1 MSESQYPRANDQ
13 KPSSATTCGKP
24 EDKSSLF
31 ACIPYTH
38 GVAITACTANKI
50 QSLALAELL
59 SDTKQL
65 GTFRQL
71 VSDTSSEV
79 RIQGRSIDAVEAV
92 LSTITEESLEP
103 YVRSIEQA
111 RHEVLEKEAA
121 DKAVMRMSLPEFGKL
136 LCERSNSRVR
146 TLSGP
151 VQGQYGSGV
160 VTLKFQSVD
169 LLPVTH
175 FKALARF
182 APYDSRERVFV
193 YTESCEA
200 DSYRRL
206 ELLPLAGKIARST
219 KKVTSEDI
227 AARRAKRR
235 AQLFTPTDDDI
246 GQYIIDCFG
255 WGVDKPE
262 HIAAAVKAL
271 TGR

>member
-1 MSESQYPRANDQ
+1 
-13 KPSSATTCGKP
+13 
-24 EDKSSLF
+24 
-31 ACIPYTH
+31 
-38 GVAITACTANKI
+38 
-50 QSLALAELL
+50 
-59 SDTKQL
+59 
-65 GTFRQL
+65 
-71 VSDTSSEV
+71 
-79 RIQGRSIDAVEAV
+79 
-92 LSTITEESLEP
+92 
-103 YVRSIEQA
+103 
-111 RHEVLEKEAA
+111 
-121 DKAVMRMSLPEFGKL
+121 
-136 LCERSNSRVR
+136 
-146 TLSGP
+146 
-151 VQGQYGSGV
+151 
-160 VTLKFQSVD
+160 
-169 LLPVTH
+169 
-175 FKALARF
+175 
-182 APYDSRERVFV
+182 V